1 MSREWSR
8 RSIEEIAKKIAKGA
22 GGKIKGRQMQIVHN
36 GSDTL
41 GVGDAPYFITS
52 GGSIILVCPI
62 LKAANQSFLYIDDDA
77 CDIGYMPF
85 AQGFKSLPRDNESV
99 GFYYNSISDVQFRP
113 FITSGSGFNRND
125 SAGAVKCYAADV
137 AEDGTLSNE
146 VLVFNYDD
154 YNDTSLYI
162 GIASDIFYKQYT
174 TGRDMWVYVPRLFM
188 EGTRLS
194 NVLSACATA
203 VPSGSA
209 ATKQIIFKV
218 E

>member
-8 RSIEEIAKKIAKGA
+8 RSIEEIARKIAKGA
-22 GGKIKGRQMQIVHN
+22 GGKIKGRQKQVVHN

-41 GVGDAPYFITS
+41 GVSDAPYFISS
-52 GGSIILVCPI
+52 GGSIVLVCPI
-62 LKAANQSFLYIDDDA
+62 LKASNQSYLYIDDDA
-77 CDIGYMPF
+77 CDIGYLSY
-85 AQGFKSLPRDNESV
+85 AQGFKSLPRDSESV
-99 GFYYNSISDVQFRP
+99 GLYYNSISDEPFIP
-113 FITSGSGFNRND
+113 FITSGSNSGFNRHD

-162 GIASDIFYKQYT
+162 GLRTDVFYKQYT
-174 TGRDMWVYVPRLFM
+174 TGRDIWVYVPMLWM

-203 VPSGSA
+203 APSGS
-209 ATKQIIFKV
+209 TKQIIFKV

>member
-8 RSIEEIAKKIAKGA
+8 RSIEEIARKIAKGA

-41 GVGDAPYFITS
+41 GVADAPYFISS
-52 GGSIILVCPI
+52 GGSIVLVCPI
-62 LKAANQSFLYIDDDA
+62 LKAVNQSFLYIDDDA
-77 CDIGYMPF
+77 CDIGYLPF

-99 GFYYNSISDVQFRP
+99 GLYYNSISDEPFRP
-113 FITSGSGFNRND
+113 FITSGSNPGFNRHD

-137 AEDGTLSNE
+137 SEGGELSNE

-162 GIASDIFYKQYT
+162 GIASDIFYKTYT
-174 TGRDMWVYVPRLFM
+174 SGHDIWVYVPRLMM
-188 EGTRLS
+188 EGTALNSILLS
-194 NVLSACATA
+194 CALNA
-203 VPSGSA
+203 PIDS
-209 ATKQIIFKV
+209 TKQIIFKV